1 MGRTQLNIRMDDERK
16 AEWRDY
22 ADEARWAD
30 NLTDFVKDAVRE
42 KIERMDADGAEG
54 AEFDIPDVDVSGDSE
69 VADTGEVLERLQD
82 LRNDMQDLAAEVG
95 GAVDAV
101 HAQQGVDPEV
111 SPDVYQALPTGEVDA
126 TTAEDLAHAT
136 GYRHATVRFALE
148 NMRRNGGLGVR
159 KLVEV
164 ENPESGETAW
174 VEGDAEHVEG
184 YETSADPRWYKA
196 EGA

>member
-16 AEWRDY
+16 AEWREY
-22 ADEARWAD
+22 AEQARWAD

-42 KIERMDADGAEG
+42 KIERMDADGAE
-54 AEFDIPDVDVSGDSE
+54 FDIPDVNVGGDSE
-69 VADTGEVLERLQD
+69 VADTGEVLERIQD
-82 LRNDMQDLAAEVG
+82 LRNDMQDLETEVSD
-95 GAVDAV
+95 AVDAV
-101 HAQQGVDPEV
+101 HAQQGVDPDV
-111 SPDVYQALPTGEVDA
+111 SPDVYQALPTGESEA
-126 TTAEDLAHAT
+126 MSAEDLAHAT

-148 NMRRNGGLGVR
+148 NMRRGGGLGVR

-164 ENPESGETAW
+164 ENPDTGETAW

-184 YETSADPRWYKA
+184 YETNADPRWFKS